1 MNLIAQKIDDF
12 YLKNLCRF
20 IRRFL
25 LPQLSPQMRA
35 EIADDCAK
43 GVGPIVIAYEA
54 FNDLIVCGECGHKHG
69 AHNREF
75 GCLVVVSSEYQHFY
89 CGCRW
94 SNKSPE
100 TLQPITK

>member
-43 GVGPIVIAYEA
+43 GDGPIVLPYEA
-54 FNDLIVCGECGHKHG
+54 F
-69 AHNREF
+69 
-75 GCLVVVSSEYQHFY
+75 SELGKCVY
-89 CGCRW
+89 CGR
-94 SNKSPE
+94 KSVVYVYDYRRKPCN
-100 TLQPITK
+100 L